1 MPHGITIKSGS
12 VRVRIFASR
21 SKVVGRNS
29 VEPKIY
35 TRYELR
41 WTDHHGRRRRLK
53 RSNLADAR
61 REAKG
66 IADDLARGHHRSALT
81 LADLASFRAGIVNLF
96 GTGKTL
102 ELATAEVAEVHKLLL
117 NSQLPATQLPSLLD
131 LARHW
136 LETRA
141 LDIQCPTL
149 SVSEA
154 VEKFL
159 LEIQARGMSA
169 RYVEDLT
176 HRLRRFAKE
185 HPEPLR
191 QLTAGTVQTW
201 ILRLKVAPRTR
212 NNFLGAIQTLLAEPA
227 YAALPHAAAIRAIKR
242 SVTGHVSKLVWT
254 PDEMRTILSNAV
266 KFDVALVPVL
276 ALGAFGK
283 LRASEAA
290 HALAADLRL
299 DDRQMLLRTGKT
311 GARLIPLPEN
321 CAAWLRAY
329 APKDGPLWPW
339 SIDAMNAR
347 LRKLAVRCELKWRP
361 NALRKSA
368 NTYALLLDPDYAR
381 VAREA
386 GNSPKMLREYYAA
399 VTVATKPDA
408 EKWFAILPTGSAR
421 TVINLNEAL
430 AK

>member
-1 MPHGITIKSGS
+1 MKGVTIKSGS

-21 SKVVGRNS
+21 SGKYVRH
-29 VEPKIY
+29 
-35 TRYELR
+35 ELR

-53 RSNLADAR
+53 RSSLADAR
-61 REAKG
+61 REAQG
-66 IADDLARGHHRSALT
+66 IADDLARGHHRSELT
-81 LADLASFRAGIVNLF
+81 LADLASFRAALVNLY
-96 GTGKTL
+96 GTGKTM
-102 ELATAEVAEVHKLLL
+102 ELATAEYAECHKLLL
-117 NSQLPATQLPSLLD
+117 NSQLPPTQLPSLLD

-159 LEIQARGMSA
+159 LEIRARGMSS

-176 HRLRRFAKE
+176 HRLRRFATE
-185 HPEPLR
+185 HPGPLR
-191 QLTAGTVQTW
+191 ELTAGTVQTW

-212 NNFLGAIQTLLAEPA
+212 NNFLGAIQTLFAEPA
-227 YAALPHAAAIRAIKR
+227 YAALPAAVRAIKR
-242 SVTGHVSKLVWT
+242 SVIGHVSKLIWT
-254 PDEMRTILSNAV
+254 AAEMRQLLTNAV
-266 KFDVALVPVL
+266 KFDSALVPVL
-276 ALGAFGK
+276 VLGAFGK

-311 GARLIPLPEN
+311 GARLLPLPAN
-321 CAAWLRAY
+321 CCAWLARY
-329 APKDGPLWPW
+329 APKDGPLWPM
-339 SIDAMNAR
+339 SIDAMNSR
-347 LRKLAVRCELKWRP
+347 LRKLAARCEFKWRP

-386 GNSPKMLREYYAA
+386 GNSPKMLRDYYAA
-399 VTVATKPDA
+399 VTVATKADA
-408 EKWFAILPTGSAR
+408 EQWFAIEPESSAR
-421 TVINLNEAL
+421 TVINLDEAL
-430 AK
+430 SK

>member
-1 MPHGITIKSGS
+1 MKGLTIKSGS
-12 VRVRIFASR
+12 VRVRIFANR
-21 SKVVGRNS
+21 SGKYVRH
-29 VEPKIY
+29 
-35 TRYELR
+35 ELR

-117 NSQLPATQLPSLLD
+117 NSQLPTSQLPSLSD

-290 HALAADLRL
+290 HAIAADLRL

-399 VTVATKPDA
+399 VTVATKSDA
-408 EKWFAILPTGSAR
+408 EQWFAILPTGSAR
-421 TVINLNEAL
+421 TVININEAL